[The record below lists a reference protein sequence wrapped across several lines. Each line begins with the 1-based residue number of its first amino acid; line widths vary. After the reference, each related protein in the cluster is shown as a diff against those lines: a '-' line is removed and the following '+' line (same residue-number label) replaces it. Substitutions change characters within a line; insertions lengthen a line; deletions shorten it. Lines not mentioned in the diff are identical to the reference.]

1 MPDLW
6 YSQWHLQKTLAP
18 FYPGSMH
25 NRFLLPENRP
35 YSLSFESF
43 LYPGY
48 SLQNGPGGERE

>member
-1 MPDLW
+1 
-6 YSQWHLQKTLAP
+6 
-18 FYPGSMH
+18 MH
-25 NRFLLPENRP
+25 NRLLLPENRP